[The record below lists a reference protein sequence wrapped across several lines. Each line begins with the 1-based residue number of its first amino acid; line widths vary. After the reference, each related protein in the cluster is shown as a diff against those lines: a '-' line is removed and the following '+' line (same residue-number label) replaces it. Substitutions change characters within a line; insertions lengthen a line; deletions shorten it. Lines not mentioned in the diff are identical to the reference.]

1 MKSVL
6 QPISLPIHRLLLAS
20 LFLFF
25 ISWSTGYAQSDIPVV
40 NLKALDGKTISSKT
54 FQNDGKPIVISFWA
68 TWCKPCIQ
76 ELMAINE
83 NYEEWQKETGL
94 KLIAIS
100 IDDSRNS
107 AKVPGFVNG
116 KGWDYE
122 VYLDENSDFK
132 RAMNVVNVPHTFLV
146 DGNGKFVWQHT
157 SYMPGDEK
165 KLYTKIKELTAK

>member
-1 MKSVL
+1 M
-6 QPISLPIHRLLLAS
+6 AS
-20 LFLFF
+20 LCLWI
-25 ISWSTGYAQSDIPVV
+25 ISVCTGNAQSDIPVV

-76 ELMAINE
+76 ELMAIDE

-116 KGWDYE
+116 RGWDYE
-122 VYLDENSDFK
+122 VYIDENSDFK

-165 KLYTKIKELTAK
+165 KLYAKIKELTAAKP